1 MDMAATLWT
10 KIVVGRRPGR
20 PSRSYPGR
28 RCAAGTVGRVHGS
41 RVFEPVLA
49 VALAAP
55 ALLNLPAGGPLW
67 ARLAVLAGLVLPLLW
82 RRHRPGAM
90 TAVVLAAAWSGL
102 LTRAWAQ
109 HLPLAHAAL
118 LVMLYTLV
126 VRGRRRAVACA
137 GPATAAF
144 FVAWSLTHYP
154 GPDAGW
160 GAATYCLAIATAWL
174 LGEYVRARRAYLR
187 SVERR
192 AELADSERRALARAA
207 VAEERTRI
215 ARELHDVLAHSVSVM
230 VVNAEGARLM
240 RDTDPAVVDRTLELV
255 STSGRQALQ
264 ELRRL
269 LEVLGADDPV
279 PPPQPGLADLRQL
292 ADGVGAGG
300 RPVEL
305 RLEGTGDG
313 VPPGAGLQVYRIV
326 QEALT
331 NAVKHGGGSESTDGI
346 DVAVD
351 LGVPGPRRTVRIEV
365 RDRGPAAGGPAPRLP
380 SSGRGIAG
388 MRERVAMYGGTL
400 EAAPRPDGGFRVV
413 ATLPLYL
420 TAPPQP
426 DTSTMGECSTDL
438 STRHPPGS

>member
-1 MDMAATLWT
+1 VYGSTLW
-10 KIVVGRRPGR
+10 RSAR
-20 PSRSYPGR
+20 SRLP
-28 RCAAGTVGRVHGS
+28 
-41 RVFEPVLA
+41 EPLLA

-55 ALLNLPAGGPLW
+55 ALLDPPAGGPLW

-82 RRHRPGAM
+82 RRHRPGTV
-90 TAVVLAAAWSGL
+90 TAVVLAAAWAGL
-102 LTRAWAQ
+102 LTRTWAQ
-109 HLPLAHAAL
+109 HLPLAHTAL

-126 VRGRRRAVACA
+126 VRGRRRSVAVAA
-137 GPATAAF
+137 PATAAF
-144 FVAWSLTHYP
+144 FVTWSLIHYP
-154 GPDAGW
+154 GADAGW

-187 SVERR
+187 SIERR

-269 LEVLGADDPV
+269 LEVLNAQEPV

-292 ADGVGAGG
+292 LDGIGAGRG
-300 RPVEL
+300 PIGL
-305 RLEGTGDG
+305 RLEGTADG
-313 VPPGAGLQVYRIV
+313 VPAGAGLQVYRIV

-331 NAVKHGGGSESTDGI
+331 NAVKHGGGQDGI
-346 DVAVD
+346 DVAVE
-351 LGVPGPRRTVRIEV
+351 LGTPGPRRTVRIEV
-365 RDRGPAAGGPAPRLP
+365 RDRGPGAGGPAPRLP

-388 MRERVAMYGGTL
+388 MRERVAMFGGTL
-400 EAAPRPDGGFRVV
+400 LAAPVPEGGFRVV
-413 ATLPLYL
+413 ATLPLDL

-426 DTSTMGECSTDL
+426 DASTMGQCSTNH
-438 STRHPPGS
+438 STNHPPGS